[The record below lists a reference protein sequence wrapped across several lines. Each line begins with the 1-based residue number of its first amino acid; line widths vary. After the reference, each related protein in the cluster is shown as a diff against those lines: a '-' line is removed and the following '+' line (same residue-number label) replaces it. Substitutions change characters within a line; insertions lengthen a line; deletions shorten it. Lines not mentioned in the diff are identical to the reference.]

1 MPANIRTIGVAN
13 SGGDCVGLNAVE
25 EAVGAYKAVD
35 PSGDQVRAA
44 RAVGIG
50 FGDRP

>member
-13 SGGDCVGLNAVE
+13 GGRDCAGLNAVE
-25 EAVGAYKAVD
+25 EAVGADKAVD
-35 PSGDQVRAA
+35 PSGDDVRAA

-50 FGDRP
+50 RGDRL